1 MTRRQLIGLLAARA
15 AAADSFDTVIRG
27 GVVYDGTGAPGV
39 QADLGIRGD
48 RIAAV
53 GDLRAA
59 GARTVIEAEGLAVA
73 PGFINML
80 SWAAEWLI
88 RDGRGLSDLKQGV
101 TLEIFGEGSSL
112 GPLTP
117 AMRKDRLRTQPR
129 KHRYPIP
136 WVTNAG
142 ALRWMAQRGVSMN
155 IASFVGASTVRIHE
169 LGYEDRA
176 PNKAELARMQELVR
190 REMRLG
196 GMGVGA
202 ALIYAPGAYAK
213 TAELVAL
220 AKAAAPFGGIY
231 ISHIRSEGDRIEEGL
246 DELIHI
252 AREAKIAAEIY
263 HLKVAGREN
272 WPKLA
277 TVIERIEQARAE
289 GLKIWADM
297 YTYTAGATGFDAAM
311 PPWVQEGGFEAW
323 RKRLRDPEIRR
334 RVAAEMRDPAARWE
348 NLMRAAGAEG
358 TLLLGFA
365 NPALRE
371 YTGKTLAE
379 VAALRNAS
387 PEDTAMDLVVEDG
400 SRVSVAYF
408 LMSEDNV
415 RRQLKLPWMAFGSDA
430 RAIAAEGDNLEAST
444 HPRTY
449 GNFARLLGKYV
460 RDEKVLPMEAAI
472 HQLTGLPAG
481 RLGLAK
487 RGLLQPGCYA
497 DVAVFDPMTIRDT
510 ATFARPHSYAEGMRH
525 VFVNGRHALK
535 EGEST
540 GVLAGRFVRGPGYRP
555 AG

>member
-15 AAADSFDTVIRG
+15 AAAESFDTVIRG
-27 GVVYDGTGAPGV
+27 GTLYDGTGAPGV

-48 RIAAV
+48 RIAAI
-53 GDLRAA
+53 GDLRTSTT
-59 GARTVIEAEGLAVA
+59 RTVVDAEGLAVA

-101 TLEIFGEGSSL
+101 TLEVFGEGSSM

-117 AMRKDRLRTQPR
+117 VMRKERLRTQSR

-142 ALRWMAQRGVSMN
+142 ALAWMAKRGVSMN

-176 PNKAELARMQELVR
+176 PNRTELARMQELVR

-202 ALIYAPGAYAK
+202 ALIYAPGVYAK

-220 AKAAAPFGGIY
+220 AKAAAPFGGLY

-252 AREAKIAAEIY
+252 AREAKIAAEVY

-289 GLKIWADM
+289 GLKVSANM

-334 RVAAEMRDPAARWE
+334 RVAAEMRDPAAPWE

-379 VAALRNAS
+379 VAASRKSS

-408 LMSEDNV
+408 LMSEENV

-460 RDEKVLPMEAAI
+460 RDEDVLPMEAAI

-481 RLGLAK
+481 RLGLTK
-487 RGLLQPGCYA
+487 RGLLQPGFYA
-497 DVAVFDPMTIRDT
+497 DVAVFDPVTIRDT

-535 EGEST
+535 GGEST

-555 AG
+555 EG